1 MDKFLKETVSTF
13 QHGNIHFFFIEDW
26 QYVTEHRHMAGIRKI
41 FPDPSGTRIIFIDD
55 KSDGYVLNPVRS
67 YT

>member
-1 MDKFLKETVSTF
+1 MRTMPTF

-41 FPDPSGTRIIFIDD
+41 FPDPSGTRVIFIDD